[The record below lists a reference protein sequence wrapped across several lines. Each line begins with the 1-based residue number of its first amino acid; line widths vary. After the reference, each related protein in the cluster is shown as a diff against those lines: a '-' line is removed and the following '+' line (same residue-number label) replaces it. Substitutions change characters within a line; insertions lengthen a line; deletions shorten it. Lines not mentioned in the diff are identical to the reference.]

1 MTKSHV
7 VENSYTIWTYS
18 TSAQGQNVKKDLEPM
33 TIVQEPYAGIPWC
46 MDTSDRILEYLWL
59 SE

>member
-1 MTKSHV
+1 MTKSHG
-7 VENSYTIWTYS
+7 VENFYTIWTYS
-18 TSAQGQNVKKDLEPM
+18 TSGAQGQKIKPM